1 MNRLIITARNS
12 DFPRLGA
19 RPTSIPAPPV
29 FSSLDRT
36 NCEAGLSSGATPDAV
51 TGGSRQAAR
60 TSSPSYA
67 PLTGLGVHLAP
78 ERNEYCKACGGRGER
93 WLSDHMTNPSAKSSW
108 STCDR
113 CGGDGYEPKTEPQ
126 EDEDQNS

>member
-19 RPTSIPAPPV
+19 RPASNPAPPV
-29 FSSLDRT
+29 LFLPDRAT
-36 NCEAGLSSGATPDAV
+36 CEAGLSSGATPDAV

-60 TSSPSYA
+60 TPISFSP
-67 PLTGLGVHLAP
+67 PDRVGVHLARD
-78 ERNEYCKACGGRGER
+78 EKCKDCDGWGER
-93 WLSDHMTNPSAKSSW
+93 WLSEHLTNPSAKSSW

-113 CGGDGYEPKTEPQ
+113 CGGDGYEPKHNTE
-126 EDEDQNS
+126 EDEADENE